1 MKVSKKRA
9 ILIHAIGLLVAR
21 ATFYQ
26 MNPLAIGYFTA
37 VIMAKSRGILAFLV
51 ITIGIITAM
60 PITQVLKY
68 LLTMITTLVILEL
81 PMIKNRNLN
90 KVLLYVLPS
99 IILGI
104 YSSLEI
110 PTGGSISH
118 ELIFILLEV
127 MIALISVYIFQ
138 KGLEYIMQSTK
149 GYKMNNEQM
158 VSMAVIVAII
168 IYAVPDFASSYFAP
182 VETFVFFIILF
193 FTYKYGVGQGTITGA
208 VCGFAMGLRGEP
220 ISDIGLYTMMGI
232 IPSVFREM
240 GRIPVA
246 AIYLITAAILGLVN
260 AEMELTIEGI
270 GALSSAVVI
279 FLLLPQR
286 LIYRVDAAGGI
297 GKQEILA
304 AENLKKIAKARMK
317 VFSDSFLK
325 LSKTLDTITEKQTK
339 LKQSEIN
346 RMFEDVS
353 EKLCKNCRNCS
364 HCWENDLEETYQAAC
379 ALFEAAEKNGFIQK
393 EDIPAKFLN
402 DCICVDEFIAE
413 TNRSFELAKLN
424 QIWQNRITESRE
436 VIAEQLKEVS
446 TVIQDI
452 TSEIYAAEQVSRV
465 IEEKVL
471 KRLKMEHIH
480 GKDITIFERGNK
492 RKEVYLR
499 AACKGG
505 RVITAKE
512 VAGMIGEVLG
522 RRMRVSDASKSVIT
536 NNYENFIFVED
547 TKFKVLTGVSRA
559 MKENVSGDNFSI
571 LKLETGEMMLALADG
586 MGTGKEAGDES
597 ETVMS
602 LLEQMIEAGFKP
614 EMAIKL
620 INSSLV
626 LKSEKQIFSTI
637 DMGIINLFTGMCE
650 FIKIGAA
657 STFIKRENWVETI
670 SSTTLPIGMFGN
682 VDYDTVTKK
691 LYEGDIIIMVTDG
704 VLDCIP
710 EEDKEG
716 YMEKLIMDIKSNNP
730 QEIANRILDHALS
743 MSKYVPKDD
752 MTIITAGIWLK

>member
-1 MKVSKKRA
+1 MKDSKKRA
-9 ILIHAIGLLVAR
+9 ILIHGIGLFVAR
-21 ATFYQ
+21 AAFYQ

-37 VIMAKSRGILAFLV
+37 AIMADTGGILAFLV

-68 LLTMITTLVILEL
+68 LLTMITTLVVMEL
-81 PMIKNRNLN
+81 PMIKRRNIH
-90 KVLLYVLPS
+90 KTLLYVIPS

-104 YSSLEI
+104 YSSIGITAGE
-110 PTGGSISH
+110 PMRRYMV
-118 ELIFILLEV
+118 FNLLEV
-127 MIALISVYIFQ
+127 VIAFVSAHIFK
-138 KGLEYIMQSTK
+138 KGIEYIMQSSK
-149 GYKMNNEQM
+149 DYKMNNEQM
-158 VSMAVIVAII
+158 VSMAVIVAVM
-168 IYAVPDFASSYFAP
+168 IYAVPDFSTSYIAP
-182 VETFVFFIILF
+182 VETFEYFVILF

-208 VCGFAMGLRGEP
+208 VCGFAMSLRGEP
-220 ISDIGLYTMMGI
+220 ISNIGLFTMMGI
-232 IPSVFREM
+232 ISSVFRDM
-240 GRIPVA
+240 GRFPVVA
-246 AIYLITAAILGLVN
+246 VYMITAAIMGLMN
-260 AEMELTIEGI
+260 ESMELTIEGI
-270 GALSSAVVI
+270 GALSSAIVI

-286 LIYRVDAAGGI
+286 LIYRVDAVGGI
-297 GKQEILA
+297 GRQEILA
-304 AENLKKIAKARMK
+304 AENLKKIAKMRMK
-317 VFSDSFLK
+317 IFSDSFLK

-339 LKQSEIN
+339 LKQAEIN

-353 EKLCKNCRNCS
+353 EKLCKNCSKCS
-364 HCWENDLEETYQAAC
+364 NCWENDLEETYQAAC
-379 ALFEAAEKNGFIQK
+379 ALFEIAEKNGFIQK
-393 EDIPAKFLN
+393 EDIPAKFMN
-402 DCICVDEFIAE
+402 DCICVDEFILE

-424 QIWQNRITESRE
+424 HIWQNRIAESRE

-452 TSEIYAAEQVSRV
+452 TSDIYAAEQVSRTV
-465 IEEKVL
+465 EEKVI
-471 KRLKMEHIH
+471 KRLKLEHIH

-499 AACKGG
+499 AACKGN
-505 RVITAKE
+505 RVVTAKE
-512 VAGMIGEVLG
+512 AANIIGEVLG
-522 RRMRVSDASKSVIT
+522 RRMCVSEASKSVIT
-536 NNYENFIFVED
+536 KNYENFIFLED

-597 ETVMS
+597 ETVMA
-602 LLEQMIEAGFKP
+602 LLEQMIEAGFKA

-626 LKSEKQIFSTI
+626 LKSEKQTFSTI

-657 STFIKRENWVETI
+657 STFIKRDNWVETI
-670 SSTTLPIGMFGN
+670 SSTTLPIGVFGN

-716 YMEKLIMDIKSNNP
+716 YMEKLIMEIKSNNP
-730 QEIANRILDHALS
+730 QEIANRILDHTLS
-743 MSKYVPKDD
+743 KTQYVPKDD